1 MFPSPLVIP
10 QRLGESRSARRRA
23 RRRDRC
29 EAWEYAEIV
38 WVYFSFLDGGSPHK
52 TSDQE
57 RLLRNALNSTWTSIH
72 AEYAGYMHD
81 EINRYIR
88 LQSQHE
94 PLSRGISEI
103 SELIKVVRNSSYT
116 SSHSVEQLSR
126 VAKNVVPSRMSLPE
140 AAGIIKPESL
150 AQSVPHGVEPPNPV
164 KGCFKVSPD
173 DLHAVLCIVN
183 FWMQGSQ
190 C

>member
-1 MFPSPLVIP
+1 MLTHIEEPFKAKQFGGDPASLQHVTSYLTSMSELARNREALKQKGSGKGDEDTPTNLS
-10 QRLGESRSARRRA
+10 QRDQAKGNKKGKQREKEKDKQTTDSRSARRRA

-88 LQSQHE
+88 L
-94 PLSRGISEI
+94 
-103 SELIKVVRNSSYT
+103 
-116 SSHSVEQLSR
+116 
-126 VAKNVVPSRMSLPE
+126 
-140 AAGIIKPESL
+140 
-150 AQSVPHGVEPPNPV
+150 
-164 KGCFKVSPD
+164 
-173 DLHAVLCIVN
+173 
-183 FWMQGSQ
+183 
-190 C
+190 